1 MNSGKQKPAKMK
13 YFLTS
18 VLLIFCININA
29 QITETVATVTNER
42 QFLLP
47 YNRLVQPA
55 GHQIIFGDDSRENH
69 SMDLAISTDGKWL
82 AVEERFS
89 IVFISTNDNN
99 VKFTLLNNMHP
110 DLRAGRN
117 TYSGI
122 LWDTDN
128 EIVKVYWSVVG
139 NNNRSF
145 VVSAVWDGDRK
156 SVV

>member
-42 QFLLP
+42 QFCFP
-47 YNRLVQPA
+47 TTVGSACRSSD
-55 GHQIIFGDDSRENH
+55 HFRDDSREKSFNG
-69 SMDLAISTDGKWL
+69 SGNLNRWKWL

-99 VKFTLLNNMHP
+99 VKSHC
-110 DLRAGRN
+110 
-117 TYSGI
+117 
-122 LWDTDN
+122 
-128 EIVKVYWSVVG
+128 
-139 NNNRSF
+139 
-145 VVSAVWDGDRK
+145 
-156 SVV
+156 